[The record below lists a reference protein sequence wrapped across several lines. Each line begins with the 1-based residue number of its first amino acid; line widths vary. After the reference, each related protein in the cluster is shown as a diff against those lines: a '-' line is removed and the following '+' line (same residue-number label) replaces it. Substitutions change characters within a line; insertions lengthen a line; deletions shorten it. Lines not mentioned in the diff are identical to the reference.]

1 MGTSKSST
9 GPGKGVGLVP
19 PWLDTPPG
27 APPPSVPAAP
37 GLPGSTPNPQAPPTQ
52 APGQPQPLPPT
63 PTAPPAG
70 TAVPKRFQEARR
82 GVGAYIVSG
91 DTGRLR
97 AGLGSYVGKGYR
109 GGRTASARMGQAAT
123 SAGRAYNVLSGLA
136 NGSITPQDL
145 GFDPASIAGASMD
158 DVIDALVEAI
168 CRNDTTLDDAA
179 GREAV
184 NEALS
189 EVLAGNPAIDPFAMP
204 VEHTQEVWLR
214 TVAYHVFEDIML
226 DLGPGLQ
233 RGAAGNAAA
242 FNDRRFEIRDFVRE
256 SFREQ
261 YGLLTAAGRT
271 LDRTNAATI
280 AREITSLVFDVYEG
294 WME

>member
-1 MGTSKSST
+1 M
-9 GPGKGVGLVP
+9 
-19 PWLDTPPG
+19 
-27 APPPSVPAAP
+27 
-37 GLPGSTPNPQAPPTQ
+37 
-52 APGQPQPLPPT
+52 
-63 PTAPPAG
+63 
-70 TAVPKRFQEARR
+70 PKRFQEARR
-82 GVGAYIVSG
+82 GVGAYVSSG
-91 DTGRLR
+91 DKERLR

-123 SAGRAYNVLSGLA
+123 SAGRAYDVLSGLA
-136 NGSITPQDL
+136 DGSVTQQDL
-145 GFDPASIAGASMD
+145 GFDPATVAGAPMD
-158 DVIDALVEAI
+158 DVIDALVDVI

-189 EVLAGNPAIDPFAMP
+189 EVLAENPGTDPLAMP

-226 DLGPGLQ
+226 DLGAGLQ
-233 RGAAGNAAA
+233 RGAFGDAKV
-242 FNDRRFEIRDFVRE
+242 FNDRRYEIRDFVRE

-261 YGLLTAAGRT
+261 YGQLTAAGRNV
-271 LDRTNAATI
+271 DRSNAAAI
-280 AREITSLVFDVYEG
+280 AKEVTSLVFDVYEG